1 MGAGRSCICVWALAQ
16 SLSGLTHPPLGL
28 SSELS
33 RRCALKE
40 EEGPRLGVRHSC
52 WAVTTDS
59 VTEAEEE
66 GGGCC

>member
-1 MGAGRSCICVWALAQ
+1 MSGCWQ
-16 SLSGLTHPPLGL
+16 SLSGLIHPPLGL

-33 RRCALKE
+33 RRCTLKA

-59 VTEAEEE
+59 VTEAE
-66 GGGCC
+66 